1 MKYFF
6 FNIYQYHYLWF
17 SSSREGYNMLL
28 LLTIIVVLILI
39 VIIKFVLPILIRH
52 SQLQKEY
59 RNITLLPL
67 SSIPFMG
74 NLHQFDKRPHVFFQS
89 LLRQAKESQ
98 DQNKGVF
105 CLWCGIWPTIFLC
118 TGEGLEVRE
127 DSIKFSHQFHLF

>member
-1 MKYFF
+1 M
-6 FNIYQYHYLWF
+6 II
-17 SSSREGYNMLL
+17 
-28 LLTIIVVLILI
+28 LLTTIIALIFILI
-39 VIIKFVLPILIRH
+39 AKFILPLLIRH
-52 SQLQKEY
+52 SQLQKDY

-67 SSIPFMG
+67 SSIPFIG
-74 NLHQFDKRPHVFFQS
+74 NVHQFDKRPYVFFQ
-89 LLRQAKESQ
+89 LLIRLAKESQ